1 MTSRT
6 GKWVFDTLS
15 ARINPTVAC
24 FSLARAIQKKG
35 GVFEPHLKKYS
46 NIRTVWA
53 TGVHDLERISKFT
66 NVKFRTAVKGQA
78 ALFNLNRVDY
88 PQVYANSI
96 HFVPHS
102 NGTFAVGSTSENEF
116 SSSNT
121 TDERLERL
129 IENSMSIIPEL
140 RRLEPIK
147 RWADVRPRSE
157 SRAPIV
163 GKHPMI
169 EGDYIVNGGFK
180 IGLGMAP
187 ELARVLISLIFD
199 GIDQVPEAFKPKV
212 KFRNSTRS

>member
-1 MTSRT
+1 MTSGT

-15 ARINPTVAC
+15 ARINPTEAC

-35 GVFEPHLKKYS
+35 GVFEPHLKKYP

-66 NVKFRTAVKGQA
+66 NVEFRTAVKGQA

-116 SSSNT
+116 SSST
-121 TDERLERL
+121 ATDERLERL

-157 SRAPIV
+157 SRAPII
-163 GKHPMI
+163 GKHPII

-187 ELARVLISLIFD
+187 KLASLLITLIFD
-199 GIDQVPEAFKPKV
+199 GTDQVPEAFKPKV
-212 KFRNSTRS
+212 KVRNSTSS